1 MLLNAWRYCVFR
13 PMPITDSGAWRS
25 LIPADADHRFQ
36 RMPITIPAHPD
47 HFGVGA
53 GIGFEP

>member
-1 MLLNAWRYCVFR
+1 
-13 PMPITDSGAWRS
+13 MPITDSGAWRS